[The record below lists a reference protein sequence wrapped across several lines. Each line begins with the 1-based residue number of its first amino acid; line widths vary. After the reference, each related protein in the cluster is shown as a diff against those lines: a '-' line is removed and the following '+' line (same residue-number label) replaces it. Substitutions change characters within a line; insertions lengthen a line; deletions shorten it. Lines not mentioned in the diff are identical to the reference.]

1 MNYKL
6 WNRQDSINGVEASHF
21 LNQTPFKNY
30 NGDIILIYSESGK
43 VTNVECKDILAKHYN
58 IDKTL
63 GVDSFMTAYFE
74 AVNQEATIEE
84 ETI

>member
-1 MNYKL
+1 MKRFCIRLRIELYDRVKL
-6 WNRQDSINGVEASHF
+6 
-21 LNQTPFKNY
+21 
-30 NGDIILIYSESGK
+30 
-43 VTNVECKDILAKHYN
+43 LAKHYN

-63 GVDSFMTAYFE
+63 GLDSFMTAYFE